1 VPTTRL
7 FIEIPPSPCEK
18 PCPLWEVCGN
28 FYLACDA
35 FGKYVYTGKEQ
46 EPPKENNPVPAN
58 REIYERIY
66 KGKR

>member
-1 VPTTRL
+1 
-7 FIEIPPSPCEK
+7 
-18 PCPLWEVCGN
+18 VCGN

-46 EPPKENNPVPAN
+46 EPPKENDPVPAN
-58 REIYERIY
+58 RETYERIY